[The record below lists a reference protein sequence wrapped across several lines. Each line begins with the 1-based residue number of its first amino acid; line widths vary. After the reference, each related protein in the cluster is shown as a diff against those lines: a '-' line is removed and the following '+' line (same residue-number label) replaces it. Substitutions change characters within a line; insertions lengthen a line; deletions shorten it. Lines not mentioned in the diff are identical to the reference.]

1 MSEENVDRFLESV
14 ELFNGGDVERL
25 LQHYHPDVVLE
36 VRQVE
41 LEGEYSGH
49 DGLRRFFAE
58 FAGGLE
64 TFEVQ
69 YSDGFA
75 ISETGCWRG
84 GRSAAIGESER
95 NRAARGTVA
104 IGWRAT
110 KWSCCTHLKDYGE
123 CGRALRSRRA
133 VGVAARS
140 RRDFDHRQS
149 ESSRLSV
156 NG

>member
-14 ELFNGGDVERL
+14 ELFNRGDVERL

-58 FAGGLE
+58 FAGELE

-69 YSDGFA
+69 Y
-75 ISETGCWRG
+75 
-84 GRSAAIGESER
+84 
-95 NRAARGTVA
+95 
-104 IGWRAT
+104 
-110 KWSCCTHLKDYGE
+110 
-123 CGRALRSRRA
+123 
-133 VGVAARS
+133 
-140 RRDFDHRQS
+140 
-149 ESSRLSV
+149 
-156 NG
+156 

>member
-14 ELFNGGDVERL
+14 ELFNRGDVERL

-58 FAGGLE
+58 FAGELE

-69 YSDGFA
+69 YSDVRDLGDRVLA
-75 ISETGCWRG
+75 LGTLRTI
-84 GRSAAIGESER
+84 GRASGIELEGP
-95 NRAARGTVA
+95 VA
-104 IGWRAT
+104 IVASYRDGL
-110 KWSCCTHLKDYGE
+110 CTHLKDYGE
-123 CGRALRSRRA
+123 WGQALE
-133 VGVAARS
+133 AAGLT
-140 RRDFDHRQS
+140 
-149 ESSRLSV
+149 E
-156 NG
+156 